1 MSRERGITCIA
12 FGLGGDA
19 ASAFGRLAPTCAMRG
34 TRFEPVSD
42 VLAALAVSPLARSET
57 LRVSLRA
64 TDRVQI

>member
-34 TRFEPVSD
+34 TRFE
-42 VLAALAVSPLARSET
+42 LANLYRTAPST
-57 LRVSLRA
+57 LRL
-64 TDRVQI
+64 